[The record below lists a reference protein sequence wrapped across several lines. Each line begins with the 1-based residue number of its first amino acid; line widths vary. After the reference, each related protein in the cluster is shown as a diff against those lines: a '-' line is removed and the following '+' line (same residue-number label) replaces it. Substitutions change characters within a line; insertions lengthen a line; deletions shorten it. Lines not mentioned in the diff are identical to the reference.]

1 VPGASADGSTG
12 IARVGELDTLALH
25 RIRRGLD
32 LPIAGEPEQ
41 TIEVAAGVTR
51 AAVLGADYH
60 GVRPTLLVAPG
71 DRVRR
76 GEVLFHDKTAPQI
89 RFTAPAS
96 GRVAAIHRGHKRVL
110 VSVVIELSEAEQA
123 GDFQEAWTFD
133 SYTGIDPSAL
143 SPEDVRRLLVE
154 SGMWTAL
161 RTRPFSRVPDPASS
175 PRALFV
181 TAMDTHPLAPKVEVA
196 LTGRESDFAAGITAL
211 AKLTG
216 HPTYLCVDAGSSMP
230 DPPGAD
236 VTREE
241 FSGPHPAGTAG
252 VHINVLDP
260 VMRGKTVWHIGYQDV
275 AAVGH
280 LFRTGR
286 LDSRRVIALA
296 GPGVRRPRLLAT
308 RAGASTDELV
318 AGELEPG
325 MQRVVSGSVLG
336 GRTAAGDAEGY
347 LGRFHNQVTVL
358 PEGTQREFLGWLAPG
373 RNKFSITNAF
383 ASSLGRVRNFAFTTT
398 TNGSPRPLVP
408 IGTYE
413 AVMPMDIEPTFLI
426 RALVTGDAEEAESL
440 GCLELDEEDLALAT
454 FVCPAKNEYGPM
466 LREILERIERDG

>member
-1 VPGASADGSTG
+1 
-12 IARVGELDTLALH
+12 LALH
-25 RIRRGLD
+25 RITKGLD
-32 LPIAGEPEQ
+32 LPISGDPEQ
-41 TIEVAAGVTR
+41 RVEAAASVTR
-51 AAVLGADYH
+51 VAVLGADYH
-60 GVRPTLLVAPG
+60 GLRPTLLVAPG

-76 GEVLFHDKTAPQI
+76 GEVLFRDKNAPEI
-89 RFTAPAS
+89 RFTAPGS
-96 GRVAAIHRGHKRVL
+96 GRVTAIHRGHKRVL
-110 VSVVIELSEAEQA
+110 VSVVIELSEAERA
-123 GDFQEAWTFD
+123 GDFREAWAFD
-133 SYTGIDPSAL
+133 SYAGTDPSAL
-143 SPEDVRRLLVE
+143 GSDDVRRLLIE

-181 TAMDTHPLAPKVEVA
+181 TAMDTHPLAPSVDVA
-196 LTGRESDFAAGITAL
+196 LAGRESDFVAGVAAL
-211 AKLTG
+211 AKLTDG
-216 HPTYLCVDAGSSMP
+216 PTYLCVAARSRITVP
-230 DPPGAD
+230 TEAN

-252 VHINVLDP
+252 LHINVLAP
-260 VMRGKTVWHIGYQDV
+260 IMRGKTVWHIGYQDV

-286 LDSRRVIALA
+286 LDAQRVISLA
-296 GPGVRRPRLLAT
+296 GPGVRRPRLIAT
-308 RAGASTDELV
+308 RIGAATQELV
-318 AGELEPG
+318 AGELAPG
-325 MQRVVSGSVLG
+325 AQRVVSGSVLG
-336 GRTAAGDAEGY
+336 GRTAAGDADGY

-358 PEGTQREFLGWLAPG
+358 PEGTQREFLGWLVPG

-383 ASSLGRVRNFAFTTT
+383 ASSLGRARRFAFTTT

-426 RALVTGDAEEAESL
+426 RALVTGDAEEAEKL

-466 LREILERIERDG
+466 LREILERIAREG